1 MAPPIPYYRMY
12 PLDRPDVRPSKRPM
26 IHESCQDDLNKLYKA
41 SKQQKV
47 LKSKI
52 QKRMDFFKD
61 HPSDF
66 ANAFPLF
73 EPYQTYNDHGTP
85 LPVYVM
91 RFNKD
96 KILGNLRI
104 FFVVQSNEM
113 YMLHAFI
120 EKGKK
125 TYPPAYEVVKTRLS

>member
-1 MAPPIPYYRMY
+1 MAPVPYSRMY
-12 PLDRPDVRPSKRPM
+12 LLDRPDVSPSTCPM
-26 IHESCQDDLNKLYKA
+26 IHESCQGELNKLYQTE
-41 SKQQKV
+41 KQQSV
-47 LKSKI
+47 LKNKL
-52 QKRMDFFKD
+52 KRRIDFFQS

-66 ANAFPLF
+66 SNAYPLF
-73 EPYQTYNDHGTP
+73 EPYQTYNDQGTP

-104 FFVVQSNEM
+104 FFIVQQNEM

-120 EKGKK
+120 ERGKK
-125 TYPPAYEVVKTRLS
+125 TYGPAYNVVKARLS